1 MANMHDCIDA
11 AVNTGQLNGAAAQA
25 KAQAAKNV
33 YTELYERYR
42 TVMPDA
48 QAQMLAKKDLGQAT
62 RRAKHSRFHA
72 VTNQLQTMR
81 RIHGLLAQ
89 SDRPDLHLQS
99 MVEFIEGSG
108 YTGESV
114 ASLQRAYVSSI
125 NSGIQDFLKQTGF
138 RVTGTSRNRKLL
150 DDVIRELHAEATGN
164 AQAQQMAD
172 AVRAQ
177 QQRMRR
183 EFNARGGDIGEL
195 SDYGIMHT
203 HDPVAMRKAGKDTWR
218 RALLSDD
225 GATSPLDWSRIVNKR
240 TGQPFATQ
248 PGQRLAGGDLADAR
262 AMLDEIYGNV
272 TSMGWQNRYPKMMA
286 TGKALYNQRAE
297 ARVLHFKSGTDW
309 LAYNKT
315 FGTGDPFSSAVGGL
329 HGLAR
334 DVALMRVLGPNP
346 NAGMEFASQ
355 TARKRA
361 QELRTKGQK
370 NRDLL
375 GFRRDIDKLTER
387 AATRTKA
394 MLAHADGTA
403 NTPAEGYEWAA
414 SFMGAT
420 RQYVVSTK
428 LGSALLSSVTD
439 TATMEIA
446 AQTIGMGGGRV
457 LTRHVD
463 LMASAASRETAAQMG
478 WVADTLA
485 TTGAGA
491 ARYLGETFSPEVTR
505 RLADFTLRVSGLNF
519 WTDMGRTAFKMEMS
533 GYLATNAGRAL
544 KDVDAPLRAL
554 LEGRGITAAEWDILR
569 DPASLMTAPNGANFL
584 SPQWWLEHQTTLPRD
599 QAEGLA
605 MRLQAIFEEQQE
617 LAIPSVNLA
626 GRVAFQGASQP
637 GTPLGELARS
647 GVMFKS
653 FAMSLMINQVRRF
666 WAQPTPLARAA
677 YAVKLAASLTL
688 MGAMA
693 VQLKELAKGRDPR
706 PMDSSTF
713 WAAAGLQGGGL
724 GIFGDFFAASTNR
737 FGGGFAETLAGPVV
751 GLAADLAVPIGSNLS
766 RAAQGENVLLGRDV
780 ANLVRYQT
788 PAASSLWY
796 GRRAWDAA
804 VGDQLQLLLDP
815 EADIAFR
822 RATRRAERDYGT
834 SLWWERGQLAPSR
847 APDLSNALGGGQ

>member
-11 AVNTGQLNGAAAQA
+11 AVNSGQLNGASAQA

-33 YTELYERYR
+33 YTELYDRYR

-48 QAQMLAKKDLGQAT
+48 QAQMLAKKDLGEAT
-62 RRAKHSRFHA
+62 RRAKNSRFHA

-81 RIHGLLAQ
+81 RINALLAQ

-99 MVEFIEGSG
+99 LVEYVEGSG

-114 ASLQRAYVSSI
+114 ASLQRAYVTSI
-125 NSGIQDFLKQTGF
+125 NSGIRDFLKQTGF

-164 AQAQQMAD
+164 AQAKQLAD

-203 HDPVAMRKAGKDTWR
+203 HDPVAMRKAGKDAWR
-218 RALLSDD
+218 RSLLSDD

-240 TGQPFATQ
+240 TGRPFAAQ

-297 ARVLHFKSGTDW
+297 ARVLHFKSGSDW
-309 LAYNKT
+309 LTYNKS

-346 NAGMEFASQ
+346 NAGFEFAAQ
-355 TARKRA
+355 TAKKRA
-361 QELRTKGQK
+361 QELRAKGQRNRNILGLK
-370 NRDLL
+370 N
-375 GFRRDIDKLTER
+375 DIDKLTER
-387 AATRTKA
+387 SATRTRA
-394 MLAHADGTA
+394 MLAYADGTA
-403 NTPAEGYEWAA
+403 NTPAEGYEAMAA
-414 SFMGAT
+414 FMGAT
-420 RQYVVSTK
+420 RQYIVSTK

-446 AQTIGMGGGRV
+446 AQTIGMGGGRI
-457 LTRHVD
+457 LTRHVE
-463 LMASAASRETAAQMG
+463 LMASSATRETAAQMG

-519 WTDMGRTAFKMEMS
+519 WTDMGRTAFKMELS
-533 GYLATNAGRAL
+533 GYLATNAGRTL
-544 KDVDAPLRAL
+544 QDVDPKLRAL

-569 DPASLMTAPNGANFL
+569 DPASLMTAPNGASFL

-617 LAIPSVNLA
+617 FAIPSVNLS
-626 GRVAFQGASQP
+626 GRVAFQGDVQP
-637 GTPLGELARS
+637 GTFMGEVARS
-647 GVMFKS
+647 GIMFKS

-666 WAQPTPLARAA
+666 WAQPTIEARIG
-677 YAVKLAASLTL
+677 YAIKFGVTLTL
-688 MGAMA
+688 MGALA

-706 PMDSSTF
+706 PMDSMKF
-713 WAAAGLQGGGL
+713 WAAAGLQGGGA

-737 FGGGFAETLAGPVV
+737 FGGGFTQTLMGPVF
-751 GLAADLAVPIGSNLS
+751 GLIEEPLTIVASNTS
-766 RAAQGENVLLGRDV
+766 RALQGEDLLLGRDL
-780 ANLVRYQT
+780 ANAVRFNT
-788 PAASSLWY
+788 PIASSLWY
-796 GRRAWDAA
+796 QRRAFDALVA
-804 VGDQLQLLLDP
+804 DQMQILLDP

-834 SLWWERGQLAPSR
+834 SLWWERGKLTPSR
-847 APDLSNALGGGQ
+847 APEFSNALGGGQ